1 MKKKLLVFSLIA
13 LLALTITSCAKK
25 SFSVTINLEEGEEIV
40 GIAPATVQS
49 GSTFKTGL
57 KDVSVKKEGHSFKGW
72 SLDGISLVDDS
83 TKITSDVSIWPIF
96 EINEYTLTIV
106 LDGKV
111 VKTSK
116 VKYGEPVTI
125 PAIELKQGFTFNG
138 WSDYP
143 KTMPAYDLTINGST
157 TKNIY
162 KIKYVVEG
170 KVINEVSLNYGD
182 KIEKVDDPTLEGY
195 EFIGWSEQL
204 PESMP
209 DHDIEVHA
217 IFNKVEFTI
226 TYMVDGTVYKVETYR
241 ENDTIQK
248 LTMPSK
254 EGYTFSG
261 WDKTLPDTMP
271 KYDIVV
277 NGTYE
282 KNQYTIT
289 YKVDG
294 FVYKTIKAYYND
306 SIALI
311 ENPSKNGYTFSGWN
325 VTGPI
330 TVTKDMTITGT
341 FTPNSYKITY
351 NLDGGKNDANAP
363 TSYKVGTGIK
373 KLPTPTKEGY
383 EFAGWYLND
392 VLVTEISTSQVGDVT
407 LVAKWQKEETEIK
420 VSYELN
426 GGSWSWSTA
435 TISAPK
441 SGIDSISNLP
451 ELFMA
456 DYYYYLKMN
465 DLLESPKIAQKF
477 RDKATSW
484 ADFSKD
490 NGDPKAMYNDT
501 STGGWN
507 ALDGY
512 AIFFWDSI
520 SEGKP
525 VGGFFANSPYKEKYA
540 NLFNVVYQLTKIK
553 YASSLNDAD
562 QNFKHGFGFVLDGYF
577 YGTQGLMS
585 SGTNYEIFNLLRGVL
600 PTPTETYNGSTEKVT
615 NIYAIEKSPIGTTIT
630 LVEPFKE
637 GHVFLGWYA
646 NADFTGEKI
655 TVVDKTMKVYAKWL
669 DLNAPAPTHNITYNL
684 NGGSFEGEVENIYTE
699 GKEFTLPI
707 PIKTGYRFLGWS
719 ETEGSTTYISVINKK
734 ATKDFVLYANWAV
747 SNEYKITY
755 VYEEGKE
762 PTHTATSLE
771 EFAETF
777 WKEFYAWSGS
787 NVGLDNFKN
796 AALASWKSG
805 KDGGYKAYK
814 QSASGEIDNGY
825 FANTKGNDLWMNWF
839 NLFDKKVTEING
851 TQSAWASTY
860 VGYMRLYAFFAQSAA
875 YWTAER
881 TKALYEAYPITT
893 PLITKYTQG
902 DTITLVELIIDDGRT
917 FLGWYDAKGNR
928 ITEITSSMSED
939 LVLTAKWSAS
949 TPVESFDITNSITK
963 IAKFDTHQLEWTF
976 NPTNATN
983 KRLKFSSSDNSV
995 LTIDENGLI
1004 TAIQTGKATIT
1015 VEVLDNSKFNK
1026 TYEVTVYVD
1035 PFIDATFENA
1045 SIVKIGEATKINAN
1059 LKYANG
1065 TLKYKSNSD
1074 AIARVDENGVVTA
1087 VSEGYTVIT
1096 IYLEGNEN
1104 VKLTLGVTV
1113 VKQSI
1118 DEIFEVINKAHNDE
1132 IKLTRGLFVAY
1143 AYHTDVISSASDL
1156 LFNYEYS
1163 VDSSYLIDPNTKGR
1177 PSINIDKME
1186 FITVHYT
1193 AGTPKTSDGG
1203 ATASYFRNVSKTTYV
1218 SANYCVGN
1226 DGIFMSVP
1234 DGEVAYHAGDGSAK
1248 FTWTN
1253 TKVKAIANVKPN
1265 WGVVKNSNSSTG
1277 YYFTL
1282 NGSETTIEVPITGKT
1297 SSGATKTM
1305 TDPSKCFT
1313 FYGPAWKV
1321 VDGYYYMGTTW
1332 ACFTQTLEG
1341 RISSRGGNMNSVG
1354 IETACNIGSDLWYT
1368 YQITAQL
1375 VARLLDKYNL
1385 DTTRVV
1391 GHNMFSGKDCP
1402 QTLLANNGEL
1412 WYRFM
1417 ECVEAEYEMYE
1428 KGQNYTVTC
1437 KSNNPDILADNG
1449 RILSIPR
1456 NTQTVSY
1463 TVTVKDKTTGE
1474 TRSATYSTIVHGQYT
1489 E

>member
-49 GSTFKTGL
+49 GSTFKKGL

-182 KIEKVDDPTLEGY
+182 KIAKVDDPTLEGY

-294 FVYKTIKAYYND
+294 VVYKTIKAYYND

-351 NLDGGKNDANAP
+351 NL
-363 TSYKVGTGIK
+363 
-373 KLPTPTKEGY
+373 
-383 EFAGWYLND
+383 
-392 VLVTEISTSQVGDVT
+392 
-407 LVAKWQKEETEIK
+407 
-420 VSYELN
+420 
-426 GGSWSWSTA
+426 
-435 TISAPK
+435 
-441 SGIDSISNLP
+441 
-451 ELFMA
+451 
-456 DYYYYLKMN
+456 
-465 DLLESPKIAQKF
+465 
-477 RDKATSW
+477 
-484 ADFSKD
+484 
-490 NGDPKAMYNDT
+490 
-501 STGGWN
+501 
-507 ALDGY
+507 
-512 AIFFWDSI
+512 
-520 SEGKP
+520 
-525 VGGFFANSPYKEKYA
+525 
-540 NLFNVVYQLTKIK
+540 
-553 YASSLNDAD
+553 
-562 QNFKHGFGFVLDGYF
+562 
-577 YGTQGLMS
+577 
-585 SGTNYEIFNLLRGVL
+585 
-600 PTPTETYNGSTEKVT
+600 
-615 NIYAIEKSPIGTTIT
+615 
-630 LVEPFKE
+630 
-637 GHVFLGWYA
+637 
-646 NADFTGEKI
+646 
-655 TVVDKTMKVYAKWL
+655 
-669 DLNAPAPTHNITYNL
+669 

-719 ETEGSTTYISVINKK
+719 EIEGSTTYISVINKK

-860 VGYMRLYAFFAQSAA
+860 VGYLRLYAFFAQSAA

-902 DTITLVELIIDDGRT
+902 DTITLVELTIDDGRT

-1045 SIVKIGEATKINAN
+1045 SIVKIGETTKINAN

-1253 TKVKAIANVKPN
+1253 TKVKASANVKPN

-1297 SSGATKTM
+1297 SSGTTKTM